1 MKKNILVVDDESSIR
16 ESLSGILRD
25 EGYEVSVA
33 TDGVMALKKVEED
46 PPDLIFLDIVMP
58 GIDGLETLQKLKE
71 RFPEIYVIIISAYG
85 TIETAVKALKYGAFD
100 FIEKPLSLDKV
111 VLTVKHAFDFL
122 KLNQEN
128 WLLRE
133 KIFPTFRID
142 GISLSITQ
150 LKEDMERAAPTN
162 ASILITGENGSGKEL
177 AARLIHQKS
186 RRSTKSLVEVNCAAI
201 PEELIESELF
211 GYEKGAF
218 TGASSRKLGKF
229 DLAHDGTLFLDEI
242 GDMSLKTQAKIL
254 RILEEQK
261 FERVGGSKT
270 IEVDVRLIAATNKD
284 LLEEIKKGN
293 FREDLYFRINVIP
306 LNVPPLR
313 DRKEDITVLANAFL
327 NRFAKEQN
335 IEEKR
340 IGPEAMDILINYTW
354 PGNVR
359 ELKNIIERLVIMTKE
374 VVIKPDDII
383 QSLKGVSSS
392 NDFTNL
398 FNLDLKEAKDT
409 FEQHYIA
416 YKLSQCGD
424 NISKTAETIGI
435 ERSHLHRKIK
445 SLKIKFKK
453 DSKN

>member
-1 MKKNILVVDDESSIR
+1 VKKNILVVDDESSIR

-25 EGYEVSVA
+25 EGYDVSVA
-33 TDGVMALKKVEED
+33 TDGVTALKRVEED

-100 FIEKPLSLDKV
+100 FIEKPLSLEKV

-128 WLLRE
+128 WLLRQ
-133 KIFPTFRID
+133 KIFPSFRID
-142 GISLSITQ
+142 GISPSITQ
-150 LKEDMERAAPTN
+150 LKEDIERAAPTN

-177 AARLIHQKS
+177 VARLIHQKS
-186 RRSTKSLVEVNCAAI
+186 RRSNKSLVEVNCAAI

-218 TGASSRKLGKF
+218 TGASSRKFGKF
-229 DLAHDGTLFLDEI
+229 DLAHEGTIFLDEI

-284 LLEEIKKGN
+284 LLGEIKKGN

-313 DRKEDITVLANAFL
+313 ERKEDIPVLVNAFL
-327 NRFAKEQN
+327 NRFAHEQN
-335 IEEKR
+335 IEEKK
-340 IGPEAMDILINYTW
+340 IGPEAMDILINYPW

-374 VVIKPDDII
+374 IVIKPDDII
-383 QSLKGVSSS
+383 QSLKGIPSP

-398 FNLDLKEAKDT
+398 FNLDLKEARDI
-409 FEQHYIA
+409 FEQQYIA

-424 NISKTAETIGI
+424 NISKTAEAIGI

-445 SLKIKFKK
+445 SLKIKFKG
-453 DSKN
+453 DSKK

>member
-1 MKKNILVVDDESSIR
+1 VKKNILVVDDESSIR

-25 EGYEVSVA
+25 EGYDVSVA
-33 TDGVMALKKVEED
+33 TDGVTALKKVEED

-100 FIEKPLSLDKV
+100 FIEKPLSLEKV
-111 VLTVKHAFDFL
+111 VLTVKHAFDFF

-133 KIFPTFRID
+133 KIFPTFRLD
-142 GISLSITQ
+142 GISPSLTQ
-150 LKEDMERAAPTN
+150 LKEDIERAAPTN

-177 AARLIHQKS
+177 VARLIHQQS
-186 RRSTKSLVEVNCAAI
+186 RRSNKSLVEVNCAAI

-229 DLAHDGTLFLDEI
+229 DLAHEGTLFLDEI

-284 LLEEIKKGN
+284 LPEEIKKGN

-313 DRKEDITVLANAFL
+313 ERKEDITVLANAFL

-335 IEEKR
+335 IEEKN
-340 IGPEAMDILINYTW
+340 IDPDAMDILINYTW

-374 VVIKPDDII
+374 AVITPDDIMR
-383 QSLKGVSSS
+383 SLRGGSSS
-392 NDFTNL
+392 NDFSHL

-424 NISKTAETIGI
+424 NVSKTAETIGI

-445 SLKIKFKK
+445 SLKIKFKG
-453 DSKN
+453 DSKK